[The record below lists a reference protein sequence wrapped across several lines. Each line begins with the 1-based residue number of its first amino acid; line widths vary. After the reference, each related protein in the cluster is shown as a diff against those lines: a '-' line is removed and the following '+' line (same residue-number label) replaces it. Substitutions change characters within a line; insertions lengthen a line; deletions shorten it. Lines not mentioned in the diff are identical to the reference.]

1 LGREGI
7 VVVQQEAPATAGDR
21 ALATPES
28 EPIQLPGRGV
38 RWQDLAISALTVL
51 YFVFA
56 LFPVVWMIILSL
68 KPQDKL
74 FTTYFQFEPTLAAY
88 REILGGAGGQGGATF
103 LRFFANSLIV
113 SLGAVLLSLVV
124 GVPAAYAFARW
135 SFRGGESLLFTL
147 LSFRFAPELMV
158 IIPLLLIY
166 RRLGLFDTHL
176 GLIWVYQLITLPLI
190 VWILRSYFQDL
201 TPELEQSALLDGYNR
216 PQAFLKI
223 AVPLIRP
230 GLAAAG
236 LLAFI
241 FAWNSFIFPFAL
253 TGSNAQTVTVGS
265 LSFLGG
271 ATPRYNL
278 TAAAALIALIP
289 PLLLALSIQRFLV
302 RGLTFGAVKG

>member
-1 LGREGI
+1 LAREGI
-7 VVVQQEAPATAGDR
+7 VADQPETRATAGDR
-21 ALATPES
+21 ALTTPVN
-28 EPIQLPGRGV
+28 EPIPSRGRGV
-38 RWQDLAISALTVL
+38 RWRDFAISALTVL

-56 LFPVVWMIILSL
+56 LFPVAWMIILSL

-88 REILGGAGGQGGATF
+88 REIFSGAGGQGGATF
-103 LRFFANSLIV
+103 LRFFANSLVV
-113 SLGAVLLSLVV
+113 SLGAVLVSLIV

-135 SFRGGESLLFTL
+135 NFRGGESLLFTL

-158 IIPLLLIY
+158 IIPLLVIY

-271 ATPRYNL
+271 AKPRYNL

>member
-1 LGREGI
+1 MAREGI
-7 VVVQQEAPATAGDR
+7 AAIQQETEATAGNR
-21 ALATPES
+21 ASTPLS
-28 EPIQLPGRGV
+28 EPIQSHGRGV
-38 RWQDLAISALTVL
+38 RWRDLAISALTVL

-88 REILGGAGGQGGATF
+88 IEIFSGTGGQAGATY
-103 LRFFANSLIV
+103 LRFFINSLIV
-113 SLGAVLLSLVV
+113 SLGAVLVSLVV

-135 SFRGGESLLFTL
+135 NFRGGESLLFTL

-158 IIPLLLIY
+158 IIPLLIVY

-271 ATPRYNL
+271 AKPRYNL
-278 TAAAALIALIP
+278 TAAAALVALIP